1 MEQCYYIGISIV
13 SQWICLIFA
22 KYTKMEQDDL
32 REDDGICMVILL
44 KKSCR
49 RDILNKTDIVKYGSN
64 FGKAIVLW
72 PIQSTQLDIQA
83 FL

>member
-1 MEQCYYIGISIV
+1 MEQ
-13 SQWICLIFA
+13 A
-22 KYTKMEQDDL
+22 DL

-44 KKSCR
+44 KKGCR
-49 RDILNKTDIVKYGSN
+49 RDILNKTDIVKHRSN
-64 FGKAIVLW
+64 FGEAIVLW